1 MALADAREL
10 EDVLSSKT
18 VQLASAI
25 GKELPA
31 ISDENEDEKSDERRD
46 LPKILRTTGRRYFF
60 SRRRSIPDV
69 TDYVRI
75 IVNLSA
81 RTTVERNQMAR
92 LCVLDEFDLIAPK
105 AARKKPQGGYEKEK
119 DFFFSKIAKTKLNE
133 GARRM

>member
-92 LCVLDEFDLIAPK
+92 LHVLDKFDLIAPK
-105 AARKKPQGGYEKEK
+105 AAQE
-119 DFFFSKIAKTKLNE
+119 ATK
-133 GARRM
+133 RV

>member
-18 VQLASAI
+18 VQLASAT

-60 SRRRSIPDV
+60 FSEKIDPGCHRLRMDHREPLSENDSRKEL
-69 TDYVRI
+69 
-75 IVNLSA
+75 NGKA
-81 RTTVERNQMAR
+81 
-92 LCVLDEFDLIAPK
+92 LC
-105 AARKKPQGGYEKEK
+105 
-119 DFFFSKIAKTKLNE
+119 S
-133 GARRM
+133 

>member
-18 VQLASAI
+18 VQLASAT

-46 LPKILRTTGRRYFF
+46 LPKILRTTGRRCFF

-69 TDYVRI
+69 TDCALI

-81 RTTVERNQMAR
+81 KTTVERN
-92 LCVLDEFDLIAPK
+92 
-105 AARKKPQGGYEKEK
+105 
-119 DFFFSKIAKTKLNE
+119 
-133 GARRM
+133 